1 VKSTVFA
8 NERGASLVEILV
20 SVAIMAIV
28 FAAFLSA
35 LSTASFGVAVVNER
49 VTAGNIARAQL
60 EHVQK
65 TDFIAAT
72 DYYTPAAIPHTG
84 YSAVISVTTII
95 TDLQLITVT
104 VYHNGPVFTIADY
117 KAKAKR

>member
-8 NERGASLVEILV
+8 DERGTSLVEILV
-20 SVAIMAIV
+20 SVAIMAII
-28 FAAFLSA
+28 FATFLSA
-35 LSTASFGVAVVNER
+35 LSTASFGVAVVSER
-49 VTAGNIARAQL
+49 VTAENIARAQL

-72 DYYTPAAIPHTG
+72 DYYTPTAIPHTG

-104 VYHNGPVFTIADY
+104 VYHNGPVFTIANY
-117 KAKAKR
+117 KVK